1 VVFGDNLQHC
11 FIKNVFIY
19 IINIIMNGFFGRT
32 LKFFGSMKEPLK
44 RVGQVGYNVGKW
56 AVNNHS
62 TLVPLIHGVAMA
74 SGNETAQKITG
85 GLLAV
90 SKTASL
96 RQNMNNNNAKAQT
109 EMGKGGY
116 GVFDAGAGKMSRY
129 NT

>member
-1 VVFGDNLQHC
+1 MS
-11 FIKNVFIY
+11 Y
-19 IINIIMNGFFGRT
+19 FGRVM
-32 LKFFGSMKEPLK
+32 KAFGSMKEPLK
-44 RVGQVGYNVGKW
+44 RIGQVGYNVGKW

-90 SKTASL
+90 SRAATL
-96 RQNMNNNNAKAQT
+96 RQNLNNSNAKAQA

-129 NT
+129 GT